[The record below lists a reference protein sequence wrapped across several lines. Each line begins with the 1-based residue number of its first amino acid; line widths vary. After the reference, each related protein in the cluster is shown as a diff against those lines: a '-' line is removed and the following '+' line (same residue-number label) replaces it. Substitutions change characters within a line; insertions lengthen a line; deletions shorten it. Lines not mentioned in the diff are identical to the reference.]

1 MHSAGYLIP
10 TLGVWPLI
18 RKAGWL
24 LVAGAYVLGSCVY
37 VRCLYRGHACIHNG
51 QYTLLLQGDLSP
63 RCEMERQ
70 PWPRHYCDRCGF
82 DAVCHTLHTQSHSS
96 TLLRL
101 CVSILWARLHL
112 SIYRVL
118 DCRHISPWG
127 RCVNMSAKS
136 HCCRRGLRFVL
147 MK

>member
-1 MHSAGYLIP
+1 MCSG
-10 TLGVWPLI
+10 
-18 RKAGWL
+18 
-24 LVAGAYVLGSCVY
+24 CVY

-51 QYTLLLQGDLSP
+51 QNTLLLQGDLSGRAAKWNVRLGP
-63 RCEMERQ
+63 
-70 PWPRHYCDRCGF
+70 GITAI
-82 DAVCHTLHTQSHSS
+82 AVVLMQCHTLHTQSHSS
-96 TLLRL
+96 STLLRL
-101 CVSILWARLHL
+101 CMWVCVYLFSGLV